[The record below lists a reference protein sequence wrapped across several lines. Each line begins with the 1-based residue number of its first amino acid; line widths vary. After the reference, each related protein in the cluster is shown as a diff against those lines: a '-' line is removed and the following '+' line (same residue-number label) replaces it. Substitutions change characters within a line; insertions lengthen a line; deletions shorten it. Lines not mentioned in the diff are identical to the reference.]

1 VQRLPIVPDFR
12 HVLDLVAVEARHGQE
27 ALDLLTQ
34 LTPSGLIVDL
44 AMPVM
49 DGVTLLRELRTRGLP
64 IPCLVATATTWGSAR
79 VGDLSVA
86 AVVPKPFNLD
96 ALLGAVREHCGP
108 PAPAPGCAPRNHA
121 GTGRVEPR

>member
-1 VQRLPIVPDFR
+1 MAALIMVVEDDAGVRS
-12 HVLDLVAVEARHGQE
+12 VLRDALLDEGYLVVEARHGQE

-44 AMPVM
+44 LMPVM

-64 IPCLVATATTWGSAR
+64 IPCLVATATSWGSTL

-86 AVVPKPFNLD
+86 AVVPKPFDLD
-96 ALLGAVREHCGP
+96 ALLAAVRQHCGP
-108 PAPAPGCAPRNHA
+108 PAPALDA
-121 GTGRVEPR
+121 